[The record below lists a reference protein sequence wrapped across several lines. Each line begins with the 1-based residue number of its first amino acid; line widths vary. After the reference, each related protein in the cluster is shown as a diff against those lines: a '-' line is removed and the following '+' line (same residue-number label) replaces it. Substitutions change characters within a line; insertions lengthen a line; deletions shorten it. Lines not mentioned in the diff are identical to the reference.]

1 MAASHTTA
9 DREVVSKTLKVESKL
24 FYLDLKENSRG
35 RYLKI
40 SEKAAGTR
48 STIIV
53 PAMGISWFVEV
64 LNYYVTNGGSENGVT
79 GADGTVEGNLPP
91 AGGLA
96 SKELQTETKLFFF
109 DVGENARG
117 RFLRISERGGA
128 AARSLLI
135 VPDGGA
141 TNSGWAAFNA
151 ALASMHEA
159 NQQLPLGPNVGVN
172 PNMVVHGMESLSLD
186 GNGNPVP
193 GNMNADSSNTFFA
206 NSVVGSNNLPP
217 SVQTHQVSGAGIPNG
232 LGQGMMVG
240 QGGLGMASNQMV
252 RSGQKRFFFDVGTNP
267 RGTYL
272 RISEVVGAS
281 NDRSSIVIPTE
292 VLKEFYGV
300 LGTWVEAAEA
310 RVNVSGTAGPP
321 TGAPSA

>member
-128 AARSLLI
+128 AVSVQSKYTYSEVFLLKAVKMTPRRGLRAVAARISSLSAHFYLPLSDIPTTGCSFQARSLLI

-172 PNMVVHGMESLSLD
+172 PNMVRCTS
-186 GNGNPVP
+186 
-193 GNMNADSSNTFFA
+193 A
-206 NSVVGSNNLPP
+206 
-217 SVQTHQVSGAGIPNG
+217 
-232 LGQGMMVG
+232 
-240 QGGLGMASNQMV
+240 
-252 RSGQKRFFFDVGTNP
+252 
-267 RGTYL
+267 YL
-272 RISEVVGAS
+272 MQ
-281 NDRSSIVIPTE
+281 IV
-292 VLKEFYGV
+292 
-300 LGTWVEAAEA
+300 
-310 RVNVSGTAGPP
+310 
-321 TGAPSA
+321 

>member
-1 MAASHTTA
+1 MMAASHTTA

-128 AARSLLI
+128 AVSSVHEHFHRALHAITAQCQRVTYKSLKHSPLSATRCSFQARSLLI

-141 TNSGWAAFNA
+141 TNSGWAAFQARSVSLRSVRHKMQA
-151 ALASMHEA
+151 AYCGLARPRKPPASPA
-159 NQQLPLGPNVGVN
+159 
-172 PNMVVHGMESLSLD
+172 
-186 GNGNPVP
+186 
-193 GNMNADSSNTFFA
+193 SS
-206 NSVVGSNNLPP
+206 
-217 SVQTHQVSGAGIPNG
+217 
-232 LGQGMMVG
+232 
-240 QGGLGMASNQMV
+240 
-252 RSGQKRFFFDVGTNP
+252 RS
-267 RGTYL
+267 
-272 RISEVVGAS
+272 
-281 NDRSSIVIPTE
+281 IPTTRRMLRL
-292 VLKEFYGV
+292 VF
-300 LGTWVEAAEA
+300 
-310 RVNVSGTAGPP
+310 P
-321 TGAPSA
+321 